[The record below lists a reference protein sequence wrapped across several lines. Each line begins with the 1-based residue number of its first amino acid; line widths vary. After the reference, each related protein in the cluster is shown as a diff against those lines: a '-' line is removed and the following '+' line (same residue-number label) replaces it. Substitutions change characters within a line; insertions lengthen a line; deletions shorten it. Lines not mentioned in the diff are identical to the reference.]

1 MPSQYFL
8 TYCMSLIYVLVRRS
22 VDFTKTLFKGNIAMA
37 ESDKKGMI
45 SGMES
50 LLTISGEEFLEV
62 IRMETDGSF
71 KNYRLLVSKIR
82 NNAGLSA
89 YEIAIQNGFVG
100 SVDQWLSSLEGKTA
114 YQIAVELGF
123 AGDEA
128 AFIAS
133 LKGDEG
139 EVGKSIYDIAIDTG
153 FVGTEADFLKTL
165 VGKSAYQTW
174 LDQPGNA
181 GKTEAQFIAS
191 IKGTKGDTGI
201 QGIQGEDGK
210 SAFEVWQA
218 LPGNIGK
225 DETDY
230 MNAIEGDAG
239 ASAYEIALDAGFV
252 GTEAQWLVTLQGKSA
267 YQVAVAG
274 GYVGSQAEWLATLK
288 GDNAYQVAV
297 AGGFVGTQAQWLAS
311 LVGKSAYQSWKDAG
325 NAGTEAQFLA
335 SLEGSDGTNGAD
347 GKSAYETW
355 KALPGN
361 AGRTEAEFIA
371 SLKGVAGTNG
381 TDGSNGQDGLS
392 AYETWIAL
400 PGNTGKTEAEF
411 IASLKGVKG
420 TDGTNGTNGT
430 NGKSAYQV
438 AVDDGFVGSIDLWL
452 ESLVGQE
459 GQIGAGVNVI
469 DTVTPEEY
477 ADIVTAATSV
487 QGDAYIVDTFLYIYN
502 GTAWVKSNSIQGPEG
517 QGLNYL
523 GEWPTGI
530 SLPMD
535 VNYVSGD
542 TYVWRSSLWT
552 LVEAPTRKWVDIGV
566 PGPQGDSAYETYL
579 LLPGNAGKT
588 EAEFIASLKGPRG
601 NDGTNGTDG
610 QDGTNGLKG
619 DDGDSAYEVAV
630 RDGFVGTEV
639 QWLASL
645 KGDQGEQGVPAL
657 AFEIKGTLANV
668 GQLPRPG
675 NPAEA
680 YYVVKDLY
688 IWIVDDVVPAN
699 SDYQN
704 FGSLNGASA
713 YEIAVEQGFVGTE
726 PQWLASLKGAD
737 GVDGTDGTDGT
748 NGTDGRNLQVKGT
761 QTNLAAIQAL
771 PTPVDQDA
779 WVALDTGHLHI
790 RVGAAWIDAGPFRG
804 DDGTDGV
811 DGTDGA
817 SAYETYKGLP
827 GNSAKTEA
835 EFIASLKGA
844 DGTNGTN
851 GTDGRNVT
859 VKGSV
864 ANQAALPAGAAEQ
877 DAYTT
882 LDTGTLFMW
891 ITGAWVNLGVFRG
904 PKGEDGTQGVVGN
917 DGAPGIGIVIKGE
930 VAVIG
935 DLPDP
940 TTLEPGDAYY
950 VVADNKLFQVND
962 ALLYGPGITI
972 VGPKGDDGIQ
982 GIQGPA
988 GNSIAIMGSYATAA
1002 ALIAAHPTAPNGDGY
1017 LVGPDL
1023 YLYGV
1028 NPVGGATEWF
1038 NAGPVRGPKGDQG
1051 LQGIQGLR
1059 GIQGLVGD
1067 RGALWLT
1074 LPNGVEEPTS
1084 GYGREGDW
1092 AVSADFNTFYKA
1104 PGTGWVQIGRLVAG
1118 DVNSPL
1124 GSLGKVVRLGTSW
1137 VALPVDEVPN
1147 LATGKIYARQSKAGS
1162 TTEGEWVEVVFP
1174 DSFDEAP
1181 ADAKLYVRT
1190 RSVGV
1195 QDGSWFELPA
1205 GITDLAT
1212 KDNKQ
1217 YIRTFEAADSAPKWK
1232 EVVIPGGLP
1241 EAPTTAGVAFARR
1254 GDTTSWVATVTEAP
1268 TTAGKTYLRS
1278 GQNSNWVEFTDT
1290 PADTNL
1296 YLRKGDKTW
1305 VQYTAPAAGIA
1316 EAPNDG
1322 KQYVRKSQA
1331 WVSFDRYDLP
1341 VKAVAA
1347 ATTTVA
1353 VDPAIDQ
1360 YVDVDNTT
1368 AVAKTITLAAGA
1380 ANRAQ
1385 TVVMVIRGALGTLTF
1400 AATGSTIGWNTGSQP
1415 AFTGSKTVLTF
1426 LWTGSTATGW
1436 IAAQGA
1442 VVP

>member
-1 MPSQYFL
+1 
-8 TYCMSLIYVLVRRS
+8 
-22 VDFTKTLFKGNIAMA
+22 MA
-37 ESDKKGMI
+37 ESNKKGMI

-89 YEIAIQNGFVG
+89 YEIAVQNGFVG
-100 SVDQWLSSLEGKTA
+100 TVDAWLESLEGKTA
-114 YQIAVELGF
+114 YQIAVDLGF

-133 LKGDEG
+133 LKGTEG
-139 EVGKSIYDIAIDTG
+139 EVGKSIYEIAVDTG

-174 LDQPGNA
+174 LEQPGNA
-181 GKTEAQFIAS
+181 GKTEAEFIAS
-191 IKGTKGDTGI
+191 IKGVQGDDGI

-225 DETDY
+225 DEAEY
-230 MNAIEGDAG
+230 LEALKGDTG
-239 ASAYEIALDAGFV
+239 ASAYEIAISDGFA
-252 GTEAQWLVTLQGKSA
+252 GTEAEWLASIEGPSA
-267 YQVAVAG
+267 YEVAKAADPAIPNEAAWLASLEGPSAFEVAKAG
-274 GYVGSQAEWLATLK
+274 GFPGTQAEWLATL
-288 GDNAYQVAV
+288 
-297 AGGFVGTQAQWLAS
+297 
-311 LVGKSAYQSWKDAG
+311 VGKSAYKSWQDAG
-325 NAGTEAQFLA
+325 NTGSEAQFLE
-335 SLEGSDGTNGAD
+335 SLEGSDGVDGTNGVD

-361 AGRTEAEFIA
+361 AGKTEAEFIA
-371 SLKGVAGTNG
+371 SLKGVKGD
-381 TDGSNGQDGLS
+381 DGVDGLDGVDGKS
-392 AYETWIAL
+392 AYQTWLLL
-400 PGNTGKTEAEF
+400 PGNAGKTEAEF
-411 IASLKGVKG
+411 IASLKGAKG

-438 AVDDGFVGSIDLWL
+438 AVDDGFVGSVDLWL
-452 ESLVGQE
+452 ESLVGQD

-469 DTVTPEEY
+469 DTITPEEY
-477 ADIVTAATSV
+477 ADIVTAGTSV
-487 QGDAYIVDTFLYIYN
+487 AGDAYIVETFLYIYN
-502 GTAWVKSNSIQGPEG
+502 GSAWVKSNSIQGPEG

-530 SLPMD
+530 ALPLD

-552 LVEAPTRKWVDIGV
+552 LVEEPTRKWVDIGV
-566 PGPQGDSAYETYL
+566 PGPEGKSAYETWL

-588 EAEFIASLKGPRG
+588 EAEFIATLKGPRG
-601 NDGTNGTDG
+601 DDGTDG
-610 QDGTNGLKG
+610 IKG
-619 DDGDSAYEVAV
+619 DDGNSAYEIAV
-630 RDGFVGTEV
+630 LDGFVGTEV

-645 KGDQGEQGVPAL
+645 KGDTGEQGIPAL
-657 AFEIKGTLANV
+657 AFEIKGTLTDV
-668 GQLPRPG
+668 SQLPRPG

-680 YYVVKDLY
+680 YYVNRDLY
-688 IWIVDDVVPAN
+688 IWIVDDTTPAN

-713 YEIAVEQGFVGTE
+713 YEIAVDEGFVGTE
-726 PQWLASLKGAD
+726 AQWLLSLKGTN
-737 GVDGTDGTDGT
+737 GVDGTD
-748 NGTDGRNLQVKGT
+748 GTDGRNLQVKGT
-761 QTNLAAIQAL
+761 QVNLAAIQAL

-804 DDGTDGV
+804 QDGTNGV
-811 DGTDGA
+811 
-817 SAYETYKGLP
+817 
-827 GNSAKTEA
+827 
-835 EFIASLKGA
+835 

-851 GTDGRNVT
+851 GRNVT

-864 ANQAALPAGAAEQ
+864 ANQAALPGGAVEQ
-877 DAYTT
+877 DAYIT

-891 ITGAWVNLGVFRG
+891 ISGTWVNLGVFRG
-904 PKGEDGTQGVVGN
+904 PKGDTGADGLVGN
-917 DGAPGIGIVIKGE
+917 DGAPGIGIIIKGE
-930 VAVIG
+930 VDVVG
-935 DLPDP
+935 DLPNP
-940 TTLEPGDAYY
+940 ATLEPGDAYY
-950 VVADNKLFQVND
+950 VVADNKLYQVND
-962 ALLYGPGITI
+962 VNVYGPGITI
-972 VGPKGDDGIQ
+972 VGPQGADGVQ

-988 GNSIAIMGSYATAA
+988 GNSIAIMGSYATEA
-1002 ALIAAHPTAPNGDGY
+1002 ALKAAHPTGVNGEGY
-1017 LVGPDL
+1017 LVGSDL

-1028 NPVGGATEWF
+1028 NPVGGATEWY

-1051 LQGIQGLR
+1051 IQGVTGLR
-1059 GIQGLVGD
+1059 GIQGLTGE

-1137 VALPVDEVPN
+1137 VALPVDEVPS
-1147 LATGKIYARQSKAGS
+1147 LASGKIYARQSKAGS

-1181 ADAKLYVRT
+1181 DDAKLYVRT

-1195 QDGSWFELPA
+1195 EDGSWFELPKTI
-1205 GITDLAT
+1205 GDLVT
-1212 KDNKQ
+1212 KDTKQ
-1217 YIRTFEAADSAPKWK
+1217 YARTFEAADSAPKWK
-1232 EVVIPGGLP
+1232 EIVIPSVVVGEAPTTAGKVYLRSGQNANWVEYVAPAAGVP
-1241 EAPTTAGVAFARR
+1241 EAPTTAGLAFARR
-1254 GDTTSWVATVTEAP
+1254 GDNTSWVEATPEVTGAAGTVFGRKGDKTWVPAAPEAPTTAGKFYMRRGDTAAWVEYVAPSGGVAEAP
-1268 TTAGKTYLRS
+1268 TTAGKTFLRS
-1278 GQNSNWVEFTDT
+1278 GQNTNWVEFTDT
-1290 PADTNL
+1290 PTDTKS

-1305 VQYTAPAAGIA
+1305 VEYVAPAAGIT

-1322 KQYVRKSQA
+1322 KQYVRKNQA
-1331 WVSFDRYDLP
+1331 WASFDRYDTP
-1341 VKAVAA
+1341 ITAIVAT
-1347 ATTTVA
+1347 ATLDPLVNQFFTVA
-1353 VDPAIDQ
+1353 NASG
-1360 YVDVDNTT
+1360 
-1368 AVAKTITLAAGA
+1368 AKTLTINAGPA
-1380 ANRAQ
+1380 SRAM
-1385 TVVMVIRGALGTLTF
+1385 TIVLVVSGSGGTLTF
-1400 AATGSTIGWNTGSQP
+1400 TPGSGAGTAVKWNTGTAP
-1415 AFTGSKTVLTF
+1415 VFTGTKTVLTL
-1426 LWTGSTATGW
+1426 LWDGTEW
-1436 IAAQGA
+1436 IGAQGA
-1442 VVP
+1442 VTTS